1 MKMVERVIRGHTVL
15 TGALLALAFLAA
27 ACGGS
32 AASDTPSATAVATQT
47 TVAAPTPTTPT
58 PTPPVLTPE
67 PTVTPRPPAS
77 PSPSPTP
84 GVSTTTPAP
93 SPSPTSVSERDL
105 ASRLA
110 GEAMTFLET
119 FTRDVSPRAS
129 ATKQE
134 RAAAEFLKSRFEA
147 LGYETQLQPFTV
159 ESQLARLSLTQGGSE
174 ESEMS
179 GLRITRSALGE
190 AVGPL
195 VDVGGAFEEDLL
207 PGGLEGGI
215 ALIQRG
221 TLTFEEK
228 VTRVAEA
235 GALAAVI
242 YNNIPGSFRGTL
254 SNQGS
259 IPAISISRA
268 DGEALLQLMSAG
280 EVQATVSVTV
290 EARDTRNVIAEKP
303 GSEPDGGVVILG
315 GHYDTVPDVPAANDN
330 GSGIATL
337 MTIAGEV
344 SDQTYPFTV
353 RFIAFGSEEIGLD
366 GSRFYIDSL
375 GPDELKD
382 LIAMLN
388 FDALGTGRVAVVLGD
403 PDLTDLVSRYG
414 ESSGIEV
421 ETRRSLEEG
430 TSSDHAPFAEAGVP
444 VVFFLTDDFSRIH
457 TPEDRLEFIQ
467 PELLG
472 NHAALAIGL
481 LSDLAGR

>member
-1 MKMVERVIRGHTVL
+1 
-15 TGALLALAFLAA
+15 
-27 ACGGS
+27 
-32 AASDTPSATAVATQT
+32 
-47 TVAAPTPTTPT
+47 
-58 PTPPVLTPE
+58 
-67 PTVTPRPPAS
+67 
-77 PSPSPTP
+77 
-84 GVSTTTPAP
+84 
-93 SPSPTSVSERDL
+93 
-105 ASRLA
+105 
-110 GEAMTFLET
+110 
-119 FTRDVSPRAS
+119 
-129 ATKQE
+129 
-134 RAAAEFLKSRFEA
+134 
-147 LGYETQLQPFTV
+147 
-159 ESQLARLSLTQGGSE
+159 
-174 ESEMS
+174 MS

-190 AVGPL
+190 ASGPL
-195 VDVGGAFEEDLL
+195 VDVGGAFEEDL
-207 PGGLEGGI
+207 PTGGLEGGI
-215 ALIQRG
+215 ALIRRG
-221 TLTFEEK
+221 LLTFEEK

-242 YNNIPGSFRGTL
+242 YNNIPGAFHGTL

-268 DGEALLQLMSAG
+268 DGETLLRLMSTG
-280 EVQATVSVTV
+280 EVRVTVSVSV
-290 EARDTRNVIAEKP
+290 EVLDTRNVIAEKP
-303 GSEPDGGVVILG
+303 GTEPDGGVVILG

-337 MTIAGEV
+337 MAIAGEV
-344 SDQTYPFTV
+344 SDQTYPFTL

-388 FDALGTGRVAVVLGD
+388 FDALGTGLVAAVLGD

-444 VVFFLTDDFSRIH
+444 VVFFLADDFSRIH
-457 TPEDRLEFIQ
+457 TAEDKLEFVQ

-472 NHAALAIGL
+472 DHAALAIGL
-481 LSDLAGR
+481 LSALAGR